1 MMAENW
7 LNRQCALIGKDATE
21 KLKNASVMIFGIG
34 GVGSFASEAI
44 VRAGVGRVIFV
55 DGDTVSVTNI
65 NRQLIADTTT
75 VGQDKA
81 EIMANRALVI
91 NPECQVFFERVFVDK
106 TNCDELLDKYCP
118 DFIIDCIDTVSS
130 KLLIIRWATENSVK
144 IISSM
149 GTGNKL
155 DPSKFQITDIKN
167 TSVCPLARVMRR
179 ELKNM
184 GITALPVLFS
194 TEEPVRT
201 GERVPASISFVP
213 SSAGLMMAG
222 YVVRELIK

>member
-1 MMAENW
+1 MAENW
-7 LNRQCALIGKDATE
+7 LDRQNALIGTDATE

-44 VRAGVGRVIFV
+44 VRAGVGKVIFV

-65 NRQLIADTTT
+65 NRQLVADTST
-75 VGQDKA
+75 VGQGKA
-81 EIMANRALVI
+81 DIMKKRATLI
-91 NPECQVFFERVFVDK
+91 NPECQAISEQVFVDG
-106 TNCDELLDKYCP
+106 TNFEALLEKHRP

-130 KLLIIRWATENSVK
+130 KLLIIKWAVDNGVK

-155 DPSKFQITDIKN
+155 DPSKFQITDIKK

-179 ELKNM
+179 ELKER
-184 GITALPVLFS
+184 GITSLPVLFS
-194 TEEPVRT
+194 TEEPIRT
-201 GERVPASISFVP
+201 GQRVPASVSFVP

-222 YVVRELIK
+222 YVIRELIK